1 MAGEVRGRR
10 MDFLYKEFLPF
21 SAMVCMECINVGLNT
36 LFKSATLHGMSYH
49 VFVVYAYSIAA
60 LVLLPSPFFS
70 SRSPSLPPLT
80 FPLLSRIGL
89 LGLIGS
95 LSQILG
101 YTGIDFSSPTLASA
115 ISNLTPAFT
124 FILALLFR
132 MEKVCLKRRSSQ
144 AKIIGT
150 IVSISGAFVVTLY
163 QGPSIIIFL
172 KHSHSAELHLNS
184 SSSSWVIGG
193 MFLTAEYILVPL
205 WYIVQT
211 QIMKEYPA
219 ELTVVFYYNLTVSI
233 IAAVV
238 GIISEPDINAWKVSG
253 IGLASVIC
261 SGLFGSCL
269 NNSVH
274 TWALRLK
281 GPFYVAM
288 FKPLSIAIAVA
299 MGTIFLGD
307 TLHLGS
313 LIGTTV
319 ISIGFYT
326 VMWGKSKEEMAV
338 ELEELEDVGFNSKQP
353 SEKVPLLK
361 SIKASQV

>member
-1 MAGEVRGRR
+1 MAGRVGWKR
-10 MDFLYKEFLPF
+10 DFLYTEFLPF

-60 LVLLPSPFFS
+60 LALLPSPFFS
-70 SRSPSLPPLT
+70 SRSSSLPPLT
-80 FPLLSRIGL
+80 FSLVSRIAL

-95 LSQILG
+95 LSQTLG

-124 FILALLFR
+124 FVLALLFR
-132 MEKVCLKRRSSQ
+132 MEKVCLKRSSSQ

-163 QGPSIIIFL
+163 QGPSIIIFP
-172 KHSHSAELHLNS
+172 KHSHSVEQHLNS

-205 WYIVQT
+205 WYIVQAY
-211 QIMKEYPA
+211 IMKEYPA
-219 ELTVVFYYNLTVSI
+219 EFTVVFYYNLTVSI
-233 IAAVV
+233 IAAFV
-238 GIISEPDINAWKVSG
+238 GIILEPNINAWKVSG

-261 SGLFGSCL
+261 SGVFGSCL

-288 FKPLSIAIAVA
+288 FKPLHCHRRCHGRYIPW
-299 MGTIFLGD
+299 G
-307 TLHLGS
+307 HLAS
-313 LIGTTV
+313 R
-319 ISIGFYT
+319 
-326 VMWGKSKEEMAV
+326 KSHRGNGHLDRV
-338 ELEELEDVGFNSKQP
+338 QHCDVGQGKGRNGCRARRAGKCRLQLGAVGEEGP
-353 SEKVPLLK
+353 SIEKPQGK
-361 SIKASQV
+361 